1 MGVQDQGNVADGV
14 LDALDEVLSLVR
26 AHGAGHILQADG
38 IEAHVLELLAHLD
51 VLFDRVDRALGVR
64 DTAGGDGVLGRVLL
78 GGFQRGGD
86 VAEVVQRVK
95 DTQDVDAVLDG
106 QLDELLD
113 DVVMIVLVAEQVLAA
128 KQHLQL
134 GVGHGLADVAQSL
147 PGILAQVTQAGVER
161 SAAPA
166 FHRIVAG
173 LVHFR
178 QDIGKIGIR
187 KTGRHQRLV
196 GITKDSFSN
205 LNFFHVCSSIISRRM
220 RRSRFSWG
228 IHRKRHAAARSRSV
242 SRAIIQYIRCAAE
255 SKIKRPLKFCEIRQK
270 FRLRA

>member
-1 MGVQDQGNVADGV
+1 MGVQDQGDIADGV
-14 LDALDEVLSLVR
+14 LDALDEVLGLIR
-26 AHGAGHILQADG
+26 AHGAGHVLQADG

-51 VLFDRVDRALGVR
+51 IFFNRMDRALRVG
-64 DTAGGDGVLGRVLL
+64 DAAGRDGVLGGVLL
-78 GGFQRGGD
+78 GGLERGGD
-86 VAEVVQRVK
+86 VAEVVQRVE

-134 GVGHGLADVAQSL
+134 GVGHGLADIAQSL

-161 SAAPA
+161 RAAPA

-205 LNFFHVCSSIISRRM
+205 LNFFHVCSSIFSRRM
-220 RRSRFSWG
+220 ALSMIRTGHMDEKTRCSE
-228 IHRKRHAAARSRSV
+228 IAAACLALSSSIPDIGPHVKSSGR
-242 SRAIIQYIRCAAE
+242 
-255 SKIKRPLKFCEIRQK
+255 
-270 FRLRA
+270 